1 VEKRILLAVDESI
14 YSRNATEYAVGIGPE
29 VKDLRFTLF
38 NVQPKISEFLL
49 EDARIDDKARKAL
62 REVRDKN
69 EENSNKVLK
78 DTKDIMIK
86 LGVDE
91 KAIEMVSQPQ
101 SMGTAKT
108 ILDYGKQSLC
118 DAIVLGK
125 RGMSSLAES
134 FIGSVTNNV
143 LEYTSVT
150 PVWAVGG
157 DVKSSKIMV
166 AIDGSESALSA
177 VDHVASMVGDNP
189 EAEVTL
195 LHVTPRLKD
204 YCTIEFDE
212 EGDIV
217 EDVIAQGDKQC
228 VDSFYIHARQKF
240 EDAGLKE
247 NQIIIKEVKSI
258 LNIGKTIVDEGEIG
272 NFGTIVIGRRGVN
285 NSFFMGS
292 VSRYVLTNASDCA
305 VWLVP

>member
-1 VEKRILLAVDESI
+1 MEKRVLLAVDESA
-14 YSRNATEYAVGIGPE
+14 YSRKATEYAVGIDPK

-62 REVRDKN
+62 MDVGKKN
-69 EENSNKVLK
+69 EENSKRILK
-78 DTKDIMIK
+78 NTKERMIR

-91 KAIEMVSQPQ
+91 KVIETVSQPQ
-101 SMGTAKT
+101 DMGTAKS

-134 FIGSVTNNV
+134 FIGSVTNSV
-143 LEYTSVT
+143 LEYTTVT

-157 DVKSSKIMV
+157 DVRSSKIMV

-177 VDHVASMVGDNP
+177 VNHVASMLGDNP
-189 EAEVTL
+189 DAEVTL

-228 VDSFYIHARQKF
+228 VESFYIRAKQRF

-247 NQIIIKEVKSI
+247 SQVVIKEVKSI
-258 LNIGKTIVDEGEIG
+258 LNIGKTVVNEGETG

>member
-1 VEKRILLAVDESI
+1 VEKRVLLAVDESA
-14 YSRNATEYAVGIGPE
+14 YSRKATEYAVGIDPK

-62 REVRDKN
+62 MDVGKKN
-69 EENSNKVLK
+69 EENSKRILK
-78 DTKDIMIK
+78 NTKERMIR

-91 KAIEMVSQPQ
+91 KVIETVSQPQ
-101 SMGTAKT
+101 DMGTAKS

-134 FIGSVTNNV
+134 FIGSVTNSV
-143 LEYTSVT
+143 LEYTTVT

-157 DVKSSKIMV
+157 DVRSSKIMV

-177 VDHVASMVGDNP
+177 VNHVASMLGDNP
-189 EAEVTL
+189 DAEVTL

-228 VDSFYIHARQKF
+228 VESFYIRAKQRF

-247 NQIIIKEVKSI
+247 SQVVIKEVKSI
-258 LNIGKTIVDEGEIG
+258 LNIGKTVVNEGETG